1 MSWVSAPDWAALNS
15 AYAQRSQPLKPS
27 ALSRKTNSAKA
38 SFELASQES
47 LSGTTSPRSI
57 QSPGSESSMLL
68 QPASLASP
76 SRAPGCASASMTR
89 GGSGLTSRRPF
100 AYYDRDTSSW
110 KTSQGCLVPGMDT
123 FSETWP
129 RWVSVSRLESFLA
142 DPWAPAISV
151 TESQSWPTATSMD
164 QDSLVFGNGSLKLS
178 GAAKSW
184 PTPKACNADKGG
196 STGSPNYADGTLR
209 LTGQVK
215 QWPTPTAASYG
226 SNQSPSPGASVRP
239 SLDQLAK
246 TWSTPTAAD
255 CQRSS
260 TSSGYSESLSLQAK
274 NWPTATARDWKSGKS
289 NQAHNARPLSEVVER
304 CGPRDQEP
312 TGNQSPAPSGRLNSR
327 FVEWLQGFPENWSR
341 IEEPVCAHWETLIRH
356 QLRLWLGES

>member
-1 MSWVSAPDWAALNS
+1 MSWVSAPDWAALSS
-15 AYAQRSQPLKPS
+15 AYAQRNQPLKPS

-38 SFELASQES
+38 SCECDSQES
-47 LSGTTSPRSI
+47 LSGTTSPRST
-57 QSPGSESSMLL
+57 QPPGSELSIAS
-68 QPASLASP
+68 QPDSLASP

-89 GGSGLTSRRPF
+89 GGSGPTSRRPF

-151 TESQSWPTATSMD
+151 IESQSWATP
-164 QDSLVFGNGSLKLS
+164 LAGNSR
-178 GAAKSW
+178 GAASNNRDLCRDAQSW

-196 STGSPNYADGTLR
+196 RPRENDRGDLCAASKG
-209 LTGQVK
+209 
-215 QWPTPTAASYG
+215 WPTPTASSYG

-239 SLDQLAK
+239 SLDQL
-246 TWSTPTAAD
+246 
-255 CQRSS
+255 
-260 TSSGYSESLSLQAK
+260 AK

-341 IEEPVCAHWETLIRH
+341 IEEPVCEHWETLIRH
-356 QLRLWLGES
+356 QLRLWLGEF